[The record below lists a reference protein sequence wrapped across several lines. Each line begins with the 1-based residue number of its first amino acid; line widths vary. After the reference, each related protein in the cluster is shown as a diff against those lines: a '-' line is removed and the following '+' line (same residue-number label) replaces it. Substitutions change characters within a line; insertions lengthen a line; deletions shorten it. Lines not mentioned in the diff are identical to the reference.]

1 MVSECFRDVHYVS
14 IANWGWLA
22 RNFTHQL
29 QFLHPSTS
37 LFKSRWIMSITISSY
52 QSATMRTKE
61 SRICTVYHLNF
72 PSVWN
77 WAQKKPTKKTDLFRG
92 SKTWHPNGGYLG
104 TIYLLLTD
112 RQGANH
118 AETPPVI
125 PVQVRALGISV
136 VEKDLSVSPAVD
148 VCHALKGV
156 FPCFNVQL
164 TKNTCA
170 K

>member
-1 MVSECFRDVHYVS
+1 
-14 IANWGWLA
+14 
-22 RNFTHQL
+22 
-29 QFLHPSTS
+29 
-37 LFKSRWIMSITISSY
+37 MSITISSY
-52 QSATMRTKE
+52 QSKNLT
-61 SRICTVYHLNF
+61 
-72 PSVWN
+72 
-77 WAQKKPTKKTDLFRG
+77 
-92 SKTWHPNGGYLG
+92 
-104 TIYLLLTD
+104 LLTD
-112 RQGANH
+112 GQGANH

-170 K
+170 RQTSESG